1 MELDT
6 MPTAVLTAPE
16 ESKSSTADVFPPLAQ
31 ASELDFQA
39 TLQLLVKRAC
49 FLTAASSVAIALDE
63 DGELVYCAGSGDS
76 APETSAPVDVSKEP
90 IQQCLEQ
97 RKAARARATAA
108 DVLFTLVVP
117 VTRDEKVVGFFELR
131 GQCEFEDRDLQ
142 VVARLAEMVSTAID
156 HRNAAT
162 QAENRMFEQLS
173 TICPPAPSLWHAPDS
188 ASQEPSG
195 QKASPAASI
204 PPAAEVHN
212 CASCGFPVSHGRKL
226 CVDCEQK
233 TDVAHPPAEIFSTPA
248 HESWVSAHG
257 YTIASLLVT
266 ALAVAIIYWLRR

>member
-1 MELDT
+1 MESDT
-6 MPTAVLTAPE
+6 TAMAVLTAPE
-16 ESKSSTADVFPPLAQ
+16 EGKSSTADVFPPLAQ

-39 TLQLLVKRAC
+39 TLQLLVKRAR

-76 APETSAPVDVSKEP
+76 APETGAPVDVSKEP
-90 IQQCLEQ
+90 IQQCLER
-97 RKAARARATAA
+97 RKEARARATAA

-117 VTRDEKVVGFFELR
+117 VARDEKVAGFFELR

-142 VVARLAEMVSTAID
+142 VVARLAEMVNTAID
-156 HRNAAT
+156 HRDAAT
-162 QAENRMFEQLS
+162 QAESRIFEQLPVES
-173 TICPPAPSLWHAPDS
+173 SPITSLWHAPDS
-188 ASQEPSG
+188 APQEPSE
-195 QKASPAASI
+195 QKALPAVSI